1 MKAPQKNLPIK
12 IMSSFTKTPLR
23 LRAFT
28 LLELLVVMVIIALL
42 AALILPVYGSMKR
55 HANQTAGLSNM
66 RQVAI
71 AMLSYAG
78 EHDYQLPGR
87 ETGQSGADRWPKLI
101 APYVQNTTI
110 FAAPGDPAN
119 FIVRKADP
127 LSNTT
132 NNTSFI
138 MNGYNDLGMLDQP
151 NMDVRINRIETPSG
165 TLLLG
170 TPKSGSIHFFMDFLE
185 PPHGNNKDILNL
197 KAYEDGS
204 NYVFADGSARF
215 IKETD
220 YRDTLW
226 LVDKSY
232 VIPSL

>member
-1 MKAPQKNLPIK
+1 M
-12 IMSSFTKTPLR
+12 KTPHR

-28 LLELLVVMVIIALL
+28 LLELLVVTAIIALL
-42 AALILPVYGSMKR
+42 AAIALPVFATMQR
-55 HANQTAGLSNM
+55 HANRTAGLSNM

-78 EHDYQLPGR
+78 EHDFELPGR
-87 ETGQSGADRWPKLI
+87 ESGAAGHDRWPKLI
-101 APYVQNTTI
+101 AQYVRDTKI
-110 FAAPGDPAN
+110 LAAPGDPAN
-119 FIVRKADP
+119 FLIRHADP
-127 LSNTT
+127 LSNST
-132 NNTSFI
+132 NNTSYI
-138 MNGYNDLGMLDQP
+138 MNGYNDLGMLGQA
-151 NMDVRINRIETPSG
+151 NMDVRINRIETPSN

-197 KAYEDGS
+197 HAYEDGS

-215 IKETD
+215 IKEKD
-220 YRDTLW
+220 YNDTLW

-232 VIPSL
+232 VIPTL

>member
-1 MKAPQKNLPIK
+1 MKRPA
-12 IMSSFTKTPLR
+12 SLR
-23 LRAFT
+23 GFT
-28 LLELLVVMVIIALL
+28 LIELLVVIVIVAIIAAL
-42 AALILPVYGSMKR
+42 AFPVFGSVKR

-78 EHDYQLPGR
+78 EHDFELPGR
-87 ETGQSGADRWPKLI
+87 ESGQTGHDRWPRLI
-101 APYVQNTTI
+101 AEYVKDTRI
-110 FAAPGDPAN
+110 FAAPGDPTN
-119 FIVRKADP
+119 FIARNADP

-132 NNTSFI
+132 NNTSYI
-138 MNGYNDLGMLDQP
+138 MNGYNDLGMLGRA
-151 NMDVRINRIETPSG
+151 NMDVRINRIETPSN

-197 KAYEDGS
+197 HAYEDGS

-215 IKETD
+215 IKETN

-232 VIPSL
+232 VIPTL

>member
-1 MKAPQKNLPIK
+1 MKKPAC
-12 IMSSFTKTPLR
+12 LR
-23 LRAFT
+23 GFT
-28 LLELLVVMVIIALL
+28 LLELLAVIVIIAIV
-42 AALILPVYGSMKR
+42 AALVFPVFGTVKR
-55 HANQTAGLSNM
+55 RANQTAGLSNM

-78 EHDYQLPGR
+78 EHEYELPGR
-87 ETGQSGADRWPKLI
+87 ESGQAGHDRWPKLI
-101 APYVQNTTI
+101 AEYLKDTKI
-110 FAAPGDPAN
+110 LAAPGDPAN
-119 FIVRKADP
+119 FIVRNADP

-138 MNGYNDLGMLDQP
+138 MNGYDDLGMLGRP
-151 NMDVRINRIETPSG
+151 NMDVRINRIETPSN

-197 KAYEDGS
+197 HAYEDGS

-215 IKETD
+215 IKESD
-220 YRDTLW
+220 YSDNLW
-226 LVDKSY
+226 LVDKTY
-232 VIPSL
+232 VIPEL

>member
-1 MKAPQKNLPIK
+1 M
-12 IMSSFTKTPLR
+12 KTPLR

-28 LLELLVVMVIIALL
+28 LLELLVVSAIIALL
-42 AALILPVYGSMKR
+42 AAIALPVFATMQR
-55 HANQTAGLSNM
+55 HANRTAGLSNM

-78 EHDYQLPGR
+78 EHDFELPGR
-87 ETGQSGADRWPKLI
+87 ESGAAGHDRWPRLI
-101 APYVQNTTI
+101 AQYVRDTKI
-110 FAAPGDPAN
+110 LAAPGDPTN
-119 FIVRKADP
+119 FLVRHTDP
-127 LSNTT
+127 LSNRT
-132 NNTSFI
+132 NNTSYI
-138 MNGYNDLGMLDQP
+138 MNGYNDLGMLGQA
-151 NMDVRINRIETPSG
+151 NMDVRINRIETPSS

-197 KAYEDGS
+197 HAYDDGS

-215 IKETD
+215 IREKD
-220 YRDTLW
+220 YNDTLW

-232 VIPSL
+232 IIPTL

>member
-1 MKAPQKNLPIK
+1 MK
-12 IMSSFTKTPLR
+12 KTACT
-23 LRAFT
+23 RAFT
-28 LLELLVVMVIIALL
+28 LLELLAVIAIIALL
-42 AALILPVYGSMKR
+42 AALAFPIFASVKK
-55 HANQTAGLSNM
+55 HADQTAGLSNM

-78 EHDYQLPGR
+78 EHDYELPGR
-87 ETGQSGADRWPKLI
+87 ESGANGHDRWPKLI
-101 APYVQNTTI
+101 AEYLKDTKVL
-110 FAAPGDPAN
+110 AAPGDPAN
-119 FIVRKADP
+119 FLIRHTDP

-132 NNTSFI
+132 NYTSYI
-138 MNGYNDLGMLDQP
+138 MNGYNDLGMLGRA
-151 NMDVRINRIETPSG
+151 NMDVRMNRIETPAS

-197 KAYEDGS
+197 HAYGDGS

-215 IKETD
+215 IKEHDYTD
-220 YRDTLW
+220 ALW

-232 VIPSL
+232 VIPTL